1 MTRKS
6 FTAAVA
12 RAMEPGCKY
21 DQNDG
26 NIGPAGNRGK
36 ARCCERW
43 AGSGFQTASETSAES
58 KDTAELLQGVW
69 IVEVGELGAMRG
81 ADVNK
86 VKQLMSQQIDRFR
99 AAYARHV
106 KDCPRCCVFFGTSND
121 REYLQDKT
129 GNRRFWPVDAAVQ
142 APVKS
147 VFNDLEEEVDQLWA
161 EAVTLWSMGEPLF
174 LSGAEE
180 AAARIEQQEHLE
192 KSPWEGTVL
201 DFLEKKVPA
210 DWSRRSMQE
219 RILYWN
225 GDFQTEKS

>member
-1 MTRKS
+1 M
-6 FTAAVA
+6 VA
-12 RAMEPGCKY
+12 DALNGIAY
-21 DQNDG
+21 DDDAQIADLTV
-26 NIGPAGNRGK
+26 IKRY
-36 ARCCERW
+36 
-43 AGSGFQTASETSAES
+43 
-58 KDTAELLQGVW
+58 TAELLQGVW

-201 DFLEKKVPA
+201 DFLEKRYPQTGAEDLCRKGSYTGTATFKLKILNWFPGTECA
-210 DWSRRSMQE
+210 RRKYGARLLE
-219 RILYWN
+219 DL
-225 GDFQTEKS
+225 